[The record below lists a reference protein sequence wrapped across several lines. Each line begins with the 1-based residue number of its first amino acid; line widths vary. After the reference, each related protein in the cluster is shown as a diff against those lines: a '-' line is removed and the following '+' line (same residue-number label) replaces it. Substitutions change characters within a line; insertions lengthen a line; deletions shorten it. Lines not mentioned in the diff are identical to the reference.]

1 MPTPEDAEPTVAT
14 LLAAAR
20 RRLAAAGVPDAAL
33 EARILL
39 EAASGLPRTR
49 LFAEPDLR
57 IPEDAVRRF
66 RDMVERRAA
75 REPLAYILGRR
86 EFFGLEFEVGPE
98 VLVPRPETE
107 LVVERALAH
116 IGDPGRPLRFVD
128 IGTGSG
134 CLLVT
139 LLVHMPAAFGVG
151 TDLSF
156 PALPPARRNAR
167 RHGVADRAG
176 FVCCHWAE
184 ALSGPFDLVVS
195 NPPYVASHE
204 MRILPPEVRHE
215 PHHALEAGR
224 EGLDAY
230 RAILADLP
238 RILARHGLAV
248 LEVGRGQS
256 GAVLGIARS
265 HGLAAVE
272 VRPDL
277 AGIPRVVVLRRESS

>member
-1 MPTPEDAEPTVAT
+1 MPTPEEEGRTVAA
-14 LLAAAR
+14 LLAEAR
-20 RRLAAAGVPDAAL
+20 RRLAEAGVPDAAL

-39 EAASGLPRTR
+39 EAASGVPRSR
-49 LFAEPDLR
+49 LFAEPHLR
-57 IPEDAVRRF
+57 IPAEAARRF

-75 REPLAYILGRR
+75 REPLAYILGYR
-86 EFFGLEFEVGPE
+86 EFYGLDFEVGPE
-98 VLVPRPETE
+98 VLVPRPESE

-116 IGDPGRPLRFVD
+116 LGDPGRPLRLLDV
-128 IGTGSG
+128 GTGSG

-139 LLVHMPAAFGVG
+139 LLVHLPAAFGVG

-156 PALPPARRNAR
+156 PALRIARRNAR
-167 RHGVADRAG
+167 RHGVAGRAG

-184 ALSGPFDLVVS
+184 ALRGPFDLVVS

-215 PHHALEAGR
+215 PRHALEAGP

-238 RILARHGLAV
+238 RILASDGLAV

-256 GAVLGIARS
+256 GAVLGIARA

-277 AGIPRVVVLRRESS
+277 AGIPRVVVLRREAG